1 MKIFLL
7 WIGLICCA
15 IANGVIYDY
24 VDGEQKL
31 ISMMI
36 PSGIALILLIIHR
49 IYTRNWTKPID
60 DKHPSYPTV
69 FTVSTGITFFVG
81 VIILLSV
88 KTNDAS
94 WGAAVG
100 VGSAFVFFAIALL
113 KEMKYCRIL

>member
-1 MKIFLL
+1 MKIFAL

-24 VDGEQKL
+24 VDENHKL
-31 ISMMI
+31 IGILI
-36 PSGIALILLIIHR
+36 PSIIALILLVIHR

-60 DKHPSYPTV
+60 DKYPGYPTV
-69 FTVSTGITFFVG
+69 FTISTGVSFFVL
-81 VIILLSV
+81 IITLLSV

-100 VGSAFVFFAIALL
+100 VGSAFVFFLIAWL

>member
-24 VDGEQKL
+24 VDEEQRL

-36 PSGIALILLIIHR
+36 PSIIAVILLIIQR

-60 DKHPSYPTV
+60 ENHPSYPTV
-69 FTVSTGITFFVG
+69 FTVSTGVTFFVC
-81 VIILLSV
+81 VITLLSV

-94 WGAAVG
+94 WGAVVG